1 MARDLY
7 REQIAEGF
15 DCGLAKYFLRCDGGV
30 SISLCALGR
39 AGSGVCKDK
48 IAGKD
53 GGWR

>member
-15 DCGLAKYFLRCDGGV
+15 DSGLAKYFGRCDGGV
-30 SISLCALGR
+30 FIPLR
-39 AGSGVCKDK
+39 AFARDGSGVCKDK